1 MNRIIPFPLKENYT
15 EIRERVFVA
24 GSFSPMKEKKKKKKQ
39 NLKFILKFFFFFF
52 FSLPHGPTIH
62 ATSKYFLM
70 RKQIYIILTEE

>member
-1 MNRIIPFPLKENYT
+1 MNRIMLFPLKENYT

-24 GSFSPMKEKKKKKKQ
+24 GSFSPMKEKTKKKKK

-52 FSLPHGPTIH
+52 SLPRGPTIH

>member
-24 GSFSPMKEKKKKKKQ
+24 GSFSPMKEKEKKKQ